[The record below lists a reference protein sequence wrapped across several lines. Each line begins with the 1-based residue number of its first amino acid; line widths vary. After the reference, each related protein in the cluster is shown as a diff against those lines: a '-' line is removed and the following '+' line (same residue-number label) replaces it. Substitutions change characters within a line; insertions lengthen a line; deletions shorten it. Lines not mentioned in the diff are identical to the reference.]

1 VANLLIDLL
10 KKTRLAR
17 PATSPFK
24 YYPNA
29 GPARREGQASIDA
42 LASFGSEQQNNI
54 LPGITP
60 PPAPST
66 PVYQIGDSALGG
78 KIAYILQPGDPG
90 YVVGEQHGL
99 VATVSDVST
108 SATWGCAGVQIT
120 GADGQAIGDG
130 NQNTIDIM
138 AECATAG
145 IAARLCGDL
154 SQGGYSDWYL
164 PSLDELTQLYNNRVA
179 IGGFAADS
187 YWSSSEFTDNNALT
201 KNFSTGSS
209 SQSGKGNT
217 LRVRAIRSF

>member
-1 VANLLIDLL
+1 MTNLLIDLL

-17 PATSPFK
+17 PLTNTVK

-29 GPARREGQASIDA
+29 GPARREGQASINTLGA
-42 LASFGSEQQNNI
+42 FGSEQQNNI

-60 PPAPST
+60 PPAPSN

-78 KIAYILQPGDPG
+78 KIAYILQSGDPG
-90 YVVGEQHGL
+90 YIVGEQHGL

-108 SATWGCAGVQIT
+108 SAAWGCAGVEIS

-138 AECATAG
+138 AGCATAG

-179 IGGFAADS
+179 IGGFASDT

-217 LRVRAIRSF
+217 LRVRAVRSF

>member
-1 VANLLIDLL
+1 
-10 KKTRLAR
+10 
-17 PATSPFK
+17 
-24 YYPNA
+24 
-29 GPARREGQASIDA
+29 
-42 LASFGSEQQNNI
+42 
-54 LPGITP
+54 
-60 PPAPST
+60 
-66 PVYQIGDSALGG
+66 
-78 KIAYILQPGDPG
+78 
-90 YVVGEQHGL
+90 
-99 VATVSDVST
+99 
-108 SATWGCAGVQIT
+108 
-120 GADGQAIGDG
+120 
-130 NQNTIDIM
+130 M

-209 SQSGKGNT
+209 SQSGKGIT

>member
-1 VANLLIDLL
+1 
-10 KKTRLAR
+10 
-17 PATSPFK
+17 
-24 YYPNA
+24 
-29 GPARREGQASIDA
+29 
-42 LASFGSEQQNNI
+42 
-54 LPGITP
+54 
-60 PPAPST
+60 
-66 PVYQIGDSALGG
+66 
-78 KIAYILQPGDPG
+78 
-90 YVVGEQHGL
+90 L

-130 NQNTIDIM
+130 NQNTI
-138 AECATAG
+138 
-145 IAARLCGDL
+145 
-154 SQGGYSDWYL
+154 
-164 PSLDELTQLYNNRVA
+164 NRVA